1 MRIARAGSAFPFGM
15 LAVGSSLKVRSLG
28 WLWSTPES
36 HPGLLP
42 AGSRQRGSAEGRGG
56 CGNCGKSWNSDVPS
70 RGPAALRWILWRC
83 GVSGVLLAAA
93 EDKSRNPVT
102 FPGML
107 TPFFPPVLRENL
119 PRLWQTPR
127 GCFVPRKL
135 CFLAR
140 KRKFPKFSVF
150 RSISIFNFAVSQL
163 RAGPLLLFPF
173 FFSLCVV
180 VT

>member
-1 MRIARAGSAFPFGM
+1 M
-15 LAVGSSLKVRSLG
+15 LPVGSSLKVRSLG

-36 HPGLLP
+36 HPGLFP

-135 CFLAR
+135 CFLSR
-140 KRKFPKFSVF
+140 KRKFLKFSVF

-173 FFSLCVV
+173 FFFFFLVCGCNVNP
-180 VT
+180 T